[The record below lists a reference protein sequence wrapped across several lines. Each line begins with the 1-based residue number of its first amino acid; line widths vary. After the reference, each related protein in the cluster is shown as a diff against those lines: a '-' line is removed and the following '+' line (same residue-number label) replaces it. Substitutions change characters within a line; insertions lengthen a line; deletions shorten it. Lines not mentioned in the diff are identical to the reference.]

1 MENDIYLKVGNQPEI
16 CLNEKIQGL
25 SYLGLSN
32 SSSSPQITNNYQQV
46 TGVDGSQFLNE
57 TFDKRTMNEQFSLD
71 YMNYEDLVL
80 AKHEIYKL
88 FGSRQLIRVRNST
101 NMAKVYFAYPMAFD
115 IAPFQS
121 GARTATFTIP
131 FDNPSGYWFSIDRS
145 DKARSFVTDDLAYGM
160 GFPSTNIGDYHYHST
175 SFDVYNPSDI
185 AIDPYYEHHD
195 YKMKISFSGSSIKIT
210 NSTNGSSFSY
220 TKAASSTLTYDGLN
234 IYNGDNIND
243 NNNLNAN
250 SDYGTIVLE
259 PGHNSF
265 QVTGCSSCSLT
276 FSFPFIYLS

>member
-1 MENDIYLKVGNQPEI
+1 MENKIYIKAGNQPEV

-25 SYLGLSN
+25 SYLGLSDT
-32 SSSSPQITNNYQQV
+32 SSSPQITNNYQQV
-46 TGVDGSQFLNE
+46 SGVDGSQFLNE

-71 YMNYEDLVL
+71 FMNYEDLIL

-88 FGSRQLIRVRNST
+88 FASRQLIRVRHST
-101 NMAKVYFAYPMAFD
+101 NMAKVYFAYPMTFD
-115 IAPFQS
+115 IAPFQA

-145 DKARSFVTDDLAYGM
+145 DKARTFVNKNVAYGM
-160 GFPSTNIGDYHYHST
+160 GFPNSNIDDYHYKSK
-175 SFDVYNPSDI
+175 SFDVYNPSDL

-195 YKMKISFSGSSIKIT
+195 FKIKISFSGDSIKIA
-210 NSTNGSSFSY
+210 NSTNGTSFSY
-220 TKAASSTLTYDGLN
+220 SKSTEKTLTYDGIN
-234 IYNGDNIND
+234 VYNGDNIND

-250 SDYGTIVLE
+250 SDFGTIVLE

-265 QVTGCSSCSLT
+265 LVTGCNSCDIT
-276 FSFPFIYLS
+276 FSFPFIYLN

>member
-1 MENDIYLKVGNQPEI
+1 MENDIYLKIGNQPEI

-25 SYLGLSN
+25 SYLGLS
-32 SSSSPQITNNYQQV
+32 STGSSPQITNNYQQV
-46 TGVDGSQFLNE
+46 TGIDGSQFLNE
-57 TFDKRTMNEQFSLD
+57 TFDKRTMNEQFTLD
-71 YMNYEDLVL
+71 FMDYEDLLL
-80 AKHEIYKL
+80 ARHEIYKL
-88 FGSRQLIRVRNST
+88 FGSRQLIRVRHGT

-145 DKARSFVTDDLAYGM
+145 DEAKNFINGNIAYAM
-160 GFPSTNIGDYHYHST
+160 GFPDKDVGTYTFSSSTFNL
-175 SFDVYNPSDI
+175 YNPSDI

-195 YKMKISFSGSSIKIT
+195 MKINISFSGNSFKIT
-210 NSTNGSSFSY
+210 NNTNGSSFTYSKSY
-220 TKAASSTLTYDGLN
+220 SGSLTYDGLN
-234 IYNGDNIND
+234 VYNGENIND

-250 SDYGTIVLE
+250 SDYGTLVLE
-259 PGHNSF
+259 PGNNSF
-265 QVTGCSSCSLT
+265 SVTGCNSFSIT

>member
-1 MENDIYLKVGNQPEI
+1 MDNSIYLKVGNQPEI

-25 SYLGLSN
+25 SYLGLS
-32 SSSSPQITNNYQQV
+32 STSSSPQITNNYQQV

-71 YMNYEDLVL
+71 FMNYEDLLL

-88 FGSRQLIRVRNST
+88 FGSRQLIRVRHGV

-131 FDNPSGYWFSIDRS
+131 FDNPSGYWFSVDRS
-145 DKARSFVTDDLAYGM
+145 DKARNFVTADLAYGM

-195 YKMKISFSGSSIKIT
+195 YKMKISFSGDSIKIT

-220 TKAASSTLTYDGLN
+220 SKASSTTLTYDGLN

-243 NNNLNAN
+243 NNNLNDN
-250 SDYGTIVLE
+250 SDFGTIVLE

-265 QVTGCSSCSLT
+265 QVSGCSSCDLT